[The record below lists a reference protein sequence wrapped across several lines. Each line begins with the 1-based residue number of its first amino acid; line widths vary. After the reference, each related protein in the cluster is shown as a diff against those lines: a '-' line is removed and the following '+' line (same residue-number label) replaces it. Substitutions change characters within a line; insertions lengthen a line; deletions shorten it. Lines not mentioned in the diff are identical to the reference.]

1 MEETLQQTGKTLE
14 TEGETAKAIALYE
27 KEVGKGITDIFPY
40 QRLLIIYHKQKD
52 YREELRILK
61 KGIDMLTRSLK
72 EKQDKVFGGKRKR
85 RSLLDLSKKMAQ
97 RMGLLDKKGEQL
109 LLPEPLNKWLTR
121 KKMVER
127 KLKQTHAKKRKPGN

>member
-1 MEETLQQTGKTLE
+1 MEETLQQTGKGLE
-14 TEGETAKAIALYE
+14 AEGETAKAIALYE
-27 KEVGKGITDIFPY
+27 KEIGKASIDIFPY
-40 QRLLIIYHKQKD
+40 QRLIIIYHKQKD

-72 EKQDKVFGGKRKR
+72 EKQDKVFGGKPKR

-97 RMGLLDKKGEQL
+97 RMGLLDRKGEQL

-127 KLKQTHAKKRKPGN
+127 KLKQTRAKKSKP